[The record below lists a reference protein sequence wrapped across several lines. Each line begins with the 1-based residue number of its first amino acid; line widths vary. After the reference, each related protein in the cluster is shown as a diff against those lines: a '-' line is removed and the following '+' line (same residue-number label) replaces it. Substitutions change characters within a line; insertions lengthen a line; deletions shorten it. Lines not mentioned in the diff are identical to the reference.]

1 MEKLVYLLFQHADV
15 SGDELRDTLI
25 QKVAPTLREG
35 GASQIAV
42 NVHDS
47 DVVPASAPV
56 LARYED
62 LPAQRWLSDPP
73 VRAMVSFWMNNSDDR
88 ARCEQSLAP
97 HAHRL
102 CGYIVAE
109 SIPLENT
116 AHPVPLGHRT
126 PGFNQVACI
135 TKKRSI
141 SFGEFYDL
149 WLDDQKRVAMNLQC
163 TFGYKRNAIMR
174 PLTASARG
182 FNGIVEE
189 SFPMQALTDPLFYYE
204 TDSQEEWQRRVN
216 RMIESC
222 QRFLEMEEIDTTPM
236 SEYLLG

>member
-1 MEKLVYLLFQHADV
+1 MEKLVYLLFQHAGA

-25 QKVAPTLREG
+25 QDVAPALREAG
-35 GASQIAV
+35 GSQIAV

-47 DVVPASAPV
+47 DVIPASA
-56 LARYED
+56 LDSARWED
-62 LPAQRWLSDPP
+62 LPAQRWLSEPP
-73 VRAMVSFWMNNSDDR
+73 VRAMVSFWMTNADDR

-97 HAHRL
+97 HAQRL
-102 CGYIVAE
+102 SGYVVAE
-109 SIPLENT
+109 SIPLLNT
-116 AHPVPLGHRT
+116 EHPVPTGERT

-141 SFGEFYDL
+141 SSEEFYDI
-149 WLDDQKRVAMNLQC
+149 WLNDQKLVAINLQC
-163 TFGYKRNAIMR
+163 TFGYKRNAILR
-174 PLTASARG
+174 PLTAGARG

-204 TDSQEEWQRRVN
+204 TDSEEEWQRRVD
-216 RMIESC
+216 RMIENC
-222 QRFLEMEEIDTTPM
+222 NRFLQLDEIDTTPM